1 VFVFIKEKK
10 NTINNVFIKILLNII
25 KTTIKI
31 RFISKKKKKNK
42 KKKKKKKKRDK
53 SKEDI
58 KY

>member
-31 RFISKKKKKNK
+31 RFISKKKKKKKKKKNK
-42 KKKKKKKKRDK
+42 KKKKKKKKK
-53 SKEDI
+53 G
-58 KY
+58 